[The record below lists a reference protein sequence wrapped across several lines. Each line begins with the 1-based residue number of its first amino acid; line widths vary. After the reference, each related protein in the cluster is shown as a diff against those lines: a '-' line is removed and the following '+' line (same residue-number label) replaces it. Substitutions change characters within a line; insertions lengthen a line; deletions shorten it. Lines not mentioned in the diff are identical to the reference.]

1 MYVGIFDPKQ
11 RLEHTRKLLKDKK
24 RLREL
29 LDDDIQELEQSIK
42 DIEEMIRKYEKVVL
56 T

>member
-1 MYVGIFDPKQ
+1 MYVGIFDLKQ
-11 RLEHTRKLLKDKK
+11 RLDHTRKLLKDKK

-42 DIEEMIRKYEKVVL
+42 DIEDMIQKYDKVL